1 MPRRYATQVF
11 GAAAVMNVGVGV
23 GLFVAPA
30 ATLAMMGMQ
39 PPSSQVL
46 LQLAAWLI
54 LVFGVGYAFTARD
67 PDGNRDLMRLGA
79 IGKML
84 VLPLMLAAWRRG
96 EVGPAGVASGGGDL
110 VFALLFLD
118 VLRRT
123 RREMPS
129 AA

>member
-1 MPRRYATQVF
+1 MPRRYATRVF
-11 GAAAVMNVGVGV
+11 AAAALLNVAVGL

-30 ATLAMMGMQ
+30 PTLSMMGVA
-39 PPSSQVL
+39 PPSSRVL

-54 LVFGVGYAFTARD
+54 LVFGIGYALTARD

-79 IGKML
+79 IGKMA
-84 VLPLMLAAWRRG
+84 VLPLMLAGWARG

-123 RREMPS
+123 RGSAPS